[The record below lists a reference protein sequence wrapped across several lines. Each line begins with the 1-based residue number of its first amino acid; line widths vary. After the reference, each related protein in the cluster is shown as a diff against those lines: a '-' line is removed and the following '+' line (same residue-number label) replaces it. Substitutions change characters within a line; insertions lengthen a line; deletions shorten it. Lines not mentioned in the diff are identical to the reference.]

1 MKILSCTDIPQKES
15 RFASWMT
22 KFFRLL
28 TNTLKTTIAWSLYY
42 GPYLVHSLWTLYLP
56 IFYRIESIDFS
67 IGVSDQSMKLDKAH
81 LSVTFR
87 NKNHSPTIFTVSWNL
102 VILWFG
108 LIFRPLN
115 KLKTRNECLKCMHFL
130 NQTSS
135 LSLTVKITFVPFGKA
150 V

>member
-1 MKILSCTDIPQKES
+1 MFQLLRYENFILCWYSTKRISFCFLNDKIFQTSYKYIKNNYSL
-15 RFASWMT
+15 
-22 KFFRLL
+22 KF
-28 TNTLKTTIAWSLYY
+28 I
-42 GPYLVHSLWTLYLP
+42 LWTLYLP

-115 KLKTRNECLKCMHFL
+115 KLKTRNECLKCMRFL